1 MKGGR
6 HTEAC
11 LRRRDTRCHC
21 SGRMNRPTVS
31 RRVNA
36 GGNLSGLPFSLLMR
50 DDFALDK
57 VGGFLGLGRSGN
69 K

>member
-1 MKGGR
+1 MPPTQR
-6 HTEAC
+6 YSLPL
-11 LRRRDTRCHC
+11 LRSNEPTHC
-21 SGRMNRPTVS
+21 QP
-31 RRVNA
+31 RVNA